1 MTESEAINMIQA
13 KLTCMELYDLSCIE
27 KGCDRK
33 CDNCDYNYAQGNN
46 GEQKEALKV
55 AIQALEKQIAKKVDK
70 TEITLSKR
78 KFAIELKQLVHQ
90 KCVEINHYVSGCDS
104 PFSYTQVAD
113 VQESLREIENTLNIK
128 IKG

>member
-1 MTESEAINMIQA
+1 MTESEALNMIQA

-55 AIQALEKQIAKKVDK
+55 AIQALEKQIPKKAVNYDK
-70 TEITLSKR
+70 HYYKCPCCNEDLEIDDDMLFVYDEEPP
-78 KFAIELKQLVHQ
+78 KFCIKCGQ
-90 KCVEINHYVSGCDS
+90 KLDWSDAE
-104 PFSYTQVAD
+104 
-113 VQESLREIENTLNIK
+113 
-128 IKG
+128 

>member
-1 MTESEAINMIQA
+1 MTESEALNMIQA

-55 AIQALEKQIAKKVDK
+55 AIQALKKQIPKKPTPIDYEKYMDTVK
-70 TEITLSKR
+70 NAL
-78 KFAIELKQLVHQ
+78 FLKGAYWCPNCNHVVKCGTYCSDCGQ
-90 KCVEINHYVSGCDS
+90 KLDWSDE
-104 PFSYTQVAD
+104 
-113 VQESLREIENTLNIK
+113 E
-128 IKG
+128 

>member
-1 MTESEAINMIQA
+1 MTESEALNMIQA

-55 AIQALEKQIAKKVDK
+55 AIQALEKQIPKKPVKSENQVVRYANTYYCPICNLGITGTNIAKWCY
-70 TEITLSKR
+70 
-78 KFAIELKQLVHQ
+78 HCGQ
-90 KCVEINHYVSGCDS
+90 KLDWGE
-104 PFSYTQVAD
+104 
-113 VQESLREIENTLNIK
+113 
-128 IKG
+128 